1 MLALV
6 YLTLMTVF
14 GDRLCRRFYRF
25 VSLPHRFSASFLVG
39 LIFSTWITY
48 LCALLFAWT
57 NEPLVWGNLLFF
69 AVAGFA
75 IFKLR
80 SQAFESSSTVSLRPA
95 GLPQWDYAFVGACG
109 VFACWLM
116 FGSIGMN
123 EDKLR
128 IASVPWA
135 DFGPNLSIVQSFAAG
150 HNFPTEYP
158 HFIGAPIR
166 YHFLFW
172 FQAGNLEFLGLN
184 LAWSLNVL
192 SVASMVAV
200 LLLIA
205 TLGETLFDSRAV
217 GRIAAALLFFHGSL
231 SYIPFLRAQ
240 NSIAEAIGSI
250 VHLDHWLPSI
260 YTYRGEAWGIW
271 SLGVFYVQRH
281 LLVGIGVFLLVLI
294 YLSQRYQ
301 GMLCTGEA
309 QIKEAANERA
319 GKTKNLKGTSKHR
332 AGAPTSTTL
341 AFRLRGLIKTLLSES
356 SDSDAKSFVFSGV
369 LIGALPLWN
378 SPAFAAA
385 VVVLACL
392 LFVIPDRRN
401 LFYLLIVAALMSLP
415 QILLLKSGG
424 AKISGASS
432 PSLLHWGYVV
442 DDPTLWNVLKY
453 FLFTF
458 GLKLL
463 LVIVAL
469 RYLPKVY
476 VWLFLALSSTVAL
489 AFGTQLSPD
498 MINNSKL
505 LNIWLVVA
513 NLFAAYTLWRICK
526 LKLIGF
532 KHAGLVA
539 AAALLLTIIPGG
551 VIELFRVHNDNWA
564 EVPFKEDRLIAWLG
578 AETKPRE
585 VFLSDRFVIHPI
597 LLAGRRIFYGWPY
610 NGWSMGYPT
619 QERDVIY
626 KQLLT
631 EKNPQELL
639 RLLHD
644 NNIAYVAFDNGVRQ
658 GEFKATQNEAVC
670 QMYFKTVFTDTE
682 NRYGALFVYKVP
694 DHIGETAYAH

>member
-150 HNFPTEYP
+150 NNFPTEYP

-184 LAWSLNVL
+184 LAWSLNIL
-192 SVASMVAV
+192 SVASLVAV

-231 SYIPFLRAQ
+231 SYVPFLRAQ
-240 NSIAEAIGSI
+240 SSVGEAVGSV
-250 VHLDHWLPSI
+250 VHLDHWLPSV

-294 YLSQRYQ
+294 YLSQRYREA
-301 GMLCTGEA
+301 LRADKKRVKIAAGEHD
-309 QIKEAANERA
+309 
-319 GKTKNLKGTSKHR
+319 GKTKNHKSSLRHR
-332 AGAPTSTTL
+332 ASAAPSTSALRRSMTTL
-341 AFRLRGLIKTLLSES
+341 LPKS
-356 SDSDAKSFVFSGV
+356 SNSDTRSFIFSGL
-369 LIGALPLWN
+369 LIGVLPLWN

-401 LFYLLIVAALMSLP
+401 LFYLLIVAALTSLP

-424 AKISGASS
+424 AEISGASS

-476 VWLFLALSSTVAL
+476 AWLFLAASSTVAL

-513 NLFAAYTLWRICK
+513 NLFVAYALWRIGQ
-526 LKLIGF
+526 LKISGF
-532 KHAGLVA
+532 KPIGLVA
-539 AAALLLTIIPGG
+539 AVLLLLTIIPGG
-551 VIELFRVHNDNWA
+551 VIELFRVHNDNWT
-564 EVPFKEDRLIAWLG
+564 EVPFKEDRLITWLE

-585 VFLSDRFVIHPI
+585 IFLSDRFVIHPI

-619 QERDVIY
+619 RARDVVY
-626 KQLLT
+626 KQMLT
-631 EKNPQELL
+631 EQNPQELL

-682 NRYGALFVYKVP
+682 NRYGALVIYKVP
-694 DHIGETAYAH
+694 DHIGETMYAH